1 MHPKYKIIIKEG
13 ETYSTHTAETLTFLT
28 NKGLPVVSASY
39 YKDVIDAD
47 GKKDQEKVAVIIDE
61 YTSWLYQ
68 STNAFDR
75 NGKLI
80 YHGDLLKDEQGIL
93 YEVMYAVGSYFI
105 VKDDAPLMLLDEHV
119 RKLVVVGNIIENYD
133 LIKVDA
139 TPLEAVADK
148 V

>member
-1 MHPKYKIIIKEG
+1 MQPKYKVIIKQGEFF
-13 ETYSTHTAETLTFLT
+13 ETYPVETLTFLT

-39 YKDVIDAD
+39 YKPQTLDETER
-47 GKKDQEKVAVIIDE
+47 EKLIAIIDE
-61 YTSWLYQ
+61 STCWLYQ

-75 NGKLI
+75 QGKLI
-80 YHGDLLKDEQGIL
+80 YHGDLLQDEQGIL

-119 RKLVVVGNIIENYD
+119 RRLTIAGNIIENYD

-139 TPLEAVADK
+139 TPLEEVANNI
-148 V
+148 